1 MNAKTRNKR
10 TFYRLNTM
18 LPLSYRILSEQEAR
32 QAPAPNLP
40 DSQYIE
46 RHFLDNLQETEREL
60 QQAINTI
67 AERSDLLASALH
79 ALNNKINVALQTLD
93 RKQLAHMLP
102 LVRVNLSAGGLA
114 LETDR
119 DIRETDKVDL
129 LMQPNPN
136 EPPILIRSH
145 VVNILPLPDKGPN
158 SKRVALEFE
167 NLPEEIRRRL
177 IYFIQQKELEQAQIE
192 RAKQQID

>member
-1 MNAKTRNKR
+1 MNAKNRNKR
-10 TFYRLNTM
+10 IFYRLNTM
-18 LPLSYRILSEQEAR
+18 VPLSFRVLSEQEAR
-32 QAPAPNLP
+32 QEPAPNLP

-60 QQAINTI
+60 QQAINAI

-102 LVRVNLSAGGLA
+102 LVRVNMSAGGLA

-119 DIRETDKVDL
+119 DIKETDKVDL

-158 SKRVALEFE
+158 RKRVALEFE